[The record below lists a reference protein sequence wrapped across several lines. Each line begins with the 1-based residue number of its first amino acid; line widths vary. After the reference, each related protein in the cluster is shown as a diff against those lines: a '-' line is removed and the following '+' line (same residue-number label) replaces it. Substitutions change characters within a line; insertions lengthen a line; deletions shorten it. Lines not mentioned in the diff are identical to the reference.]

1 MVQLADY
8 ESVAVSTRIRLARN
22 FKDYPFPGR
31 LLKDT
36 HAAEQASEI
45 IRLITAELTSME
57 EFHLFEMADIPAETA
72 AFLIERYLISRDLLR
87 HRMISAALVSLDQ
100 TISVMINEE
109 DHIREQYFMKGFD
122 LKRAYERIA
131 GIDDIISDSIPFA
144 YDRELG
150 YLTACPS
157 NLGTG
162 LRASVMLFLPALA
175 RRGLMKKLIPT
186 LTRLGLTVRGVFG
199 EGSGADGDL
208 FQISNEVTLGLS
220 EEEVL
225 FGVEQAVSVIVE
237 AELLERERMMAEE
250 GMALKDRLRRS
261 LGILLSCCLLDEKE
275 LARRIADVKLGVA
288 LGFFGAEAGQD
299 RRLETLDNIA
309 MELRP
314 AGMDR
319 LAKRK
324 LTEEEGLSFR
334 AEYVRKKISSLHF
347 IL

>member
-1 MVQLADY
+1 MQQADY

-22 FKDYPFPGR
+22 FQDYPFPGR
-31 LLKDT
+31 LIKDT
-36 HAAEQASEI
+36 HAQEQASEI
-45 IRLITAELTSME
+45 IRLIAAELTSME
-57 EFHLFEMADIPAETA
+57 DFELFEMADIPDETA
-72 AFLIERYLISRDLLR
+72 AFLTERYLISRDLMR
-87 HRMISAALVSLDQ
+87 HRAISAALISLDEN
-100 TISVMINEE
+100 ISVMINEE
-109 DHIREQYFMKGFD
+109 DHVREQYFMKGFD
-122 LKRAYERIA
+122 LPRAYERIS

-144 YDRELG
+144 YDKELG

-175 RRGLMKKLIPT
+175 RRGLMKKLIST
-186 LTRLGLTVRGVFG
+186 LTRLGLAVRGVFG

-208 FQISNEVTLGLS
+208 FQVSNEVTLGLS

-225 FGVEQAVSVIVE
+225 FGVGQAVSVIVE

-261 LGILLSCCLLDEKE
+261 LGILLSCSLLGQQE
-275 LARRIADVKLGVA
+275 LTRRIADLKLGVA
-288 LGFFGAEAGQD
+288 LGFFGTEAGED
-299 RRLETLDNIA
+299 TRLRTLDA
-309 MELRP
+309 LAVDLRP
-314 AGMDR
+314 ASMDR

-324 LTEEEGLSFR
+324 LTEEEGLVFR
-334 AEYVRKKISSLHF
+334 ANYVRKNVGAMHL

>member
-1 MVQLADY
+1 MQLADY

-31 LLKDT
+31 LIRDT
-36 HAAEQASEI
+36 HAEEQAGEI
-45 IRLITAELTSME
+45 IRLIAAELTSME
-57 EFHLFEMADIPAETA
+57 DFRLFEMADIPDETA
-72 AFLIERYLISRDLLR
+72 ALLIERYLISKDLLR
-87 HRMISAALVSLDQ
+87 HRAIAAVLVSVDRS
-100 TISVMINEE
+100 ISVMINEE
-109 DHIREQYFMKGFD
+109 DHVREQYFMKGYD

-175 RRGLMKKLIPT
+175 RRGLMKKLIPA
-186 LTRLGLTVRGVFG
+186 LTRLGLTVRGVYG

-225 FGVEQAVSVIVE
+225 FGVEQAVGVIVE
-237 AELLERERMMAEE
+237 AELLERERMLGEE
-250 GMALKDRLRRS
+250 GIALKDRLRRS
-261 LGILLSCCLLDEKE
+261 LGILLSCSLLDEKE
-275 LARRIADVKLGVA
+275 LVRRIADVKLGVA
-288 LGFFGAEAGQD
+288 LGLFGSEAGTDD
-299 RRLETLDNIA
+299 RMERLDALAVD
-309 MELRP
+309 LRP
-314 AGMDR
+314 ASMER
-319 LAKRK
+319 LAKRR
-324 LTEEEGLSFR
+324 LTEAEGQEFR
-334 AEYVRKKISSLHF
+334 AECVRKKIGAMKF